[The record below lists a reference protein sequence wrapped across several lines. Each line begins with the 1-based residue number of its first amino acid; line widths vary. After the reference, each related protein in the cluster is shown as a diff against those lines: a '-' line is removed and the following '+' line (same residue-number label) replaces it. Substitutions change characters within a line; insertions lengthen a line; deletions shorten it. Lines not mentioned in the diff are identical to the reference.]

1 MDDGSESPRA
11 AACKEGVGYLF
22 DGERAL
28 FRILDKSVHL
38 FVIENKNGRDSKPK
52 FSRWRYEVV
61 EFGNCDGGGGTKV
74 IMRGQ
79 EDKETSWIS
88 MEAGHEPSESAR

>member
-1 MDDGSESPRA
+1 MNFGIFLIRRGSEGKRES
-11 AACKEGVGYLF
+11 Y
-22 DGERAL
+22 
-28 FRILDKSVHL
+28 
-38 FVIENKNGRDSKPK
+38 KNLRMLWYG
-52 FSRWRYEVV
+52 RWRYEVV

>member
-52 FSRWRYEVV
+52 FSRLRDRMMEITN
-61 EFGNCDGGGGTKV
+61 EFCN
-74 IMRGQ
+74 IF
-79 EDKETSWIS
+79 DKK
-88 MEAGHEPSESAR
+88 GK